1 MERRAVVSYAGD
13 RALFARLESGLHSG
27 LPTEAVEWKRSY
39 GRSSRTVLVE
49 VDFLPF
55 NAEELMQVLL
65 LLRERIGLRS
75 LLINL

>member
-55 NAEELMQVLL
+55 NAEELMQVVLE
-65 LLRERIGLRS
+65 LRERMVLRS
-75 LLINL
+75 LQINF